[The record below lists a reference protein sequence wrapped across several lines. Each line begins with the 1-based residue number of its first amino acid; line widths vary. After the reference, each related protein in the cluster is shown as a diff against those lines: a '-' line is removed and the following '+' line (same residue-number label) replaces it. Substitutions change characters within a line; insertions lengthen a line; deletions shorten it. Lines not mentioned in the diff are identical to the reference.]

1 MLFSKQNGRNKQLHH
16 IAFATL
22 QGGYKTVLEIPET
35 TDLRQKLSFKLSI
48 PHVPLNL
55 MNIGNR
61 IMKGTNRVQIPGRK

>member
-16 IAFATL
+16 SPFATL
-22 QGGYKTVLEIPET
+22 QGGHKTALEISRNNRSEAKT
-35 TDLRQKLSFKLSI
+35 LFKLSI
-48 PHVPLNL
+48 PPGPLNL